1 MKEVAL
7 ACTGGGV
14 KSAINIGVIRALED
28 LDIKINAISG
38 ASLGS
43 CVAILYSMGYS
54 PEEMLELYKQNI
66 KSYSQFTI
74 KDILCAIPNLI
85 LRGGLKNPKIIP
97 KSVEKIGKQKQ
108 IIKMY
113 DFNIPIIIPALDI
126 TQRKTIY
133 YSSKI
138 LNDEF
143 TFYSDRLVSEAV
155 RSSCSLPIIFIPNK
169 VKINNK
175 IHHMMDGGITT
186 NTAVLPLK
194 QFSDFVIGVESKYY
208 NTKQRQK
215 IHFFTAFT
223 ETFQAM
229 RRSSLW
235 YQRREA
241 DLWIEVDVKKTKV
254 FDSTHALDYCEQCG
268 YDAVI
273 DLVKKGILTNGEKR
287 K

>member
-54 PEEMLELYKQNI
+54 PKEILELYKQNI
-66 KSYSQFTI
+66 KSFGQFTV
-74 KDILCAIPNLI
+74 KDILCAVPNLI

-97 KSVEKIGKQKQ
+97 KSVEKIGTQKQ
-108 IIKMY
+108 IIKMN
-113 DFNIPIIIPALDI
+113 DFSIPVIIPALDI

-169 VKINNK
+169 VKIK
-175 IHHMMDGGITT
+175 DKVHHMMDGGITT
-186 NTAVLPLK
+186 NTAILPLK

-235 YQRREA
+235 YQKREA
-241 DLWIEVDVKKTKV
+241 DLWIEVDIKKTKV
-254 FDSTHALDYCEQCG
+254 FDSVHVLDYCEQCG
-268 YDAVI
+268 YDAVMN
-273 DLVKKGILTNGEKR
+273 LAQRGILMNGEKR